1 MEGVTMEADEKTCP
15 RCAEV
20 IKAAAQVC
28 KHCGYEFNA
37 QPAPVNP
44 VQAKKKSPMKMGCLI
59 LAGVV
64 IVLAVIGSMG
74 GRKSAPSSAG
84 ANGIAAASGGASAT
98 PPIAVTASALAAAY
112 AANEAAAQQKYGS
125 GPLEV
130 SGILESVDLGIG
142 DVPSLVL
149 RGNEMFTRPQMALTE
164 ASQAK
169 AASLSKGQK
178 ITAVCASVS
187 EIVGT
192 PMLSDCELQ

>member
-1 MEGVTMEADEKTCP
+1 MEADEKTCS

-37 QPAPVNP
+37 QPASPNP
-44 VQAKKKSPMKMGCLI
+44 VPVKKKSPLMMGCLVI
-59 LAGVV
+59 AGVV

-74 GRKSAPSSAG
+74 GGKHSTGGTAG
-84 ANGIAAASGGASAT
+84 SDAAASGASPAT
-98 PPIAVTASALAAAY
+98 PPIVVTASTLAAAY
-112 AANEAAAQQKYGS
+112 AANEAAAQQKYGA
-125 GPLEV
+125 GPLAV
-130 SGILESVDLGIG
+130 TGTLESVDLGIG
-142 DVPSLVL
+142 DIPSLVL

-169 AASLSKGQK
+169 AASLTKGQK
-178 ITAVCASVS
+178 ISAICASVS

-192 PMLSDCELQ
+192 PMLKDCELQ

>member
-1 MEGVTMEADEKTCP
+1 MEADKKTCP

-44 VQAKKKSPMKMGCLI
+44 VQPKKKSPLMMGCLV
-59 LAGVV
+59 LVGVV
-64 IVLAVIGSMG
+64 IVFAVIGSMG
-74 GRKSAPSSAG
+74 SRKSAPGSSG
-84 ANGIAAASGGASAT
+84 TSGTAAASGGASAT
-98 PPIAVTASALAAAY
+98 PPITVTASALAAAY
-112 AANEAAAQQKYGS
+112 AANEAAAQQKYGT

-130 SGILESVDLGIG
+130 TGTLESVDLGLG

-169 AASLSKGQK
+169 AASLTKGQK
-178 ITAVCASVS
+178 ITAICASVS
-187 EIVGT
+187 EIIGT
-192 PMLSDCELQ
+192 PMLKDCELQ